1 MASSK
6 KDSITLSRNGFI
18 TILLFVVAVT
28 LLVAYAYLNY
38 SGVK

>member
-6 KDSITLSRNGFI
+6 KDSITLTKNGFI
-18 TILLFVVAVT
+18 TVLLFVIAVT

-38 SGVK
+38 AGVK